1 MIGLLASPLRS
12 NPAQTTE
19 ELIANLRSPIVKTR
33 VEAARKLG
41 ERRQREAAGPL
52 AELIRKEASPEVKK
66 EAVRSLGLIK
76 VEDAIPAM
84 LTALIDADKEVRQA
98 AILGVVSLYIETNI
112 DFITARRRGWNLF
125 NPFLETYEATVVE
138 PYTEV
143 DARIIEGLVRVA
155 KTDSDKDVRIAA
167 VKALGV
173 LRATSAIPQLGVL
186 FAASDFLR
194 VDILRTF
201 IKLGDPSAG
210 KYIIPFLGDD
220 ESDVRKQALTTIGI
234 LGVKEAVPKLIEV
247 YNRPKDDETA
257 KLALEALALI
267 ADPTAEEIFL
277 QNLNHRLPDR
287 RRFGNEGVA
296 RLAAK
301 KHLERIS
308 RERIQEKDRSVQLAQ
323 AFALYKLGRAEFA
336 EAVFQELESARK
348 DQAYAYLL
356 EIEPEDLF
364 PFLHRGGLEAR
375 KRVIEALGH
384 IGDQETIQQ
393 LKPLLTAS
401 DPTLVNAANLAIQRI
416 ERREKSGPKTRP
428 RRVGKPGKKV

>member
-1 MIGLLASPLRS
+1 MIGLLLGSPHLTA
-12 NPAQTTE
+12 AQTTE

-41 ERRQREAAGPL
+41 ERRQREAAEPL
-52 AELIRKEASPEVKK
+52 AEVVGKDSSPEVKK
-66 EAVRSLGLIK
+66 EAVRALGLIK
-76 VEDAIPAM
+76 VEETVPAM
-84 LTALIDADKEVRQA
+84 LTALSDADKDVRKA
-98 AILGVVSLYIETNI
+98 AILGVVSFYIETNI
-112 DFITARRRGWNLF
+112 DFITARRRGWNIL
-125 NPFLETYEATVVE
+125 NPFLETYEATIVE

-143 DARIIEGLVRVA
+143 DSRIIEGLVRVA
-155 KTDSDKDVRIAA
+155 KTDSDQDVRVAS

-173 LRATSAIPQLGVL
+173 LRATSAIAQLGVL
-186 FAASDFLR
+186 FAGSSFLR

-210 KYIIPFLGDD
+210 KYIIPFLDD
-220 ESDVRKQALTTIGI
+220 NESDVRKQALTTIGI

-247 YNRPKDDETA
+247 YNRPKNEETA

-267 ADPTAEEIFL
+267 ADPAAEEIFL
-277 QNLNHRLPDR
+277 QNLNNKLPDR
-287 RRFGNEGVA
+287 RRFGNEGLA
-296 RLAAK
+296 RLVAK
-301 KHLERIS
+301 KYIERIS
-308 RERIQEKDRSVQLAQ
+308 RERLQERDRSVQLAQ
-323 AFALYKLGRAEFA
+323 AFALYKLGRTEFA

-348 DQAYAYLL
+348 DQAYSYLL

-416 ERREKSGPKTRP
+416 ERQEKSGPKTRP
-428 RRVGKPGKKV
+428 KRVGRPKKNA